1 MSTRGGLLS
10 EEMKA
15 AGTAVVLMV
24 QDLLMSWEARDPA
37 PDAGG
42 EHPSYA
48 LGEID
53 GEHLAAALVIAAAS
67 ISAGGYHQRR
77 LEASGR
83 PVDAFLFEAL
93 GLEPMRQIADALLTE
108 TVARLTGG
116 GGPGA

>member
-1 MSTRGGLLS
+1 MATRGGLLS

-15 AGTAVVLMV
+15 AGTAVIQMV

-53 GEHLAAALVIAAAS
+53 GEVLAAALVIAAAS
-67 ISAGGYHQRR
+67 LAGGGYHERMLMDR
-77 LEASGR
+77 GR
-83 PVDAFLFEAL
+83 AVDAFTFEVLA
-93 GLEPMRQIADALLTE
+93 LEPMRQIADALLTE